1 MRPMQRE
8 KRNARNPAR
17 PQANVRGGGSSPR
30 EVAVLTVLVIG
41 AAAVAAAAHWPVL
54 SAEAISFDDT
64 QYLFWNP
71 NLQQPSLASAGRVI
85 TEVVDSST
93 VEGYY
98 EPLTLL
104 SLMLDVAAGGRPDN
118 LAPFHRTS
126 LALHVLNT
134 ALLVVLLYMLFG
146 SPWPAAMVGLLF
158 GTHPLTVEP
167 VAWVWERKTLLA
179 AFFALLCLALY
190 VRYVRRGGRAPYLLC
205 LTAYLL
211 AVLSKPTSTPL
222 PVLMLVL
229 DFWPLRRLNG
239 RAVWEKALF
248 FLVAALS
255 AVVTIVSTSRTA
267 SITPP
272 GGQTLAQLPLRTC
285 YLLMFY
291 LGKMLWPVRLSS
303 VYLLPEP
310 MSLGRPIVLAA
321 VLGTGALAAVCVLSL
336 RRTRAPAAGGLFFL
350 LAISPT
356 LGLIGYSWVAASD
369 KYVYLPA
376 VGLLIALTGLL
387 LRIQEGAARP
397 GARRLPA
404 VAAAAGV
411 LLLAGLEIAATRSYL
426 ACWQD
431 TETLYQR
438 MVSFTPQVA
447 SLHCDLGGALA
458 RKGRNREAIAEYQQ
472 AIQLDPALEMAH
484 YNLAIALAEQGQTD
498 EAISEYREAVR
509 LDPQFQ
515 KAHYNLAIAL
525 AGQGRDEEAIEHF
538 AASLELRPDD
548 ADALNNLA
556 LVLARRGRT
565 DEAVGHLREAVRVQ
579 PDDAEL
585 RYNLGNLLAE
595 QGRLD
600 EAVGCYAEALRL
612 DPRSPRIHTNLGN
625 ALFRQN
631 KADDAIRHYTEALA
645 ADPAFL
651 AARVNLGNVLR
662 AQGRIGEAIAAY
674 REAARTHPEDAAA
687 PFLLGVTLQEQGRL
701 DEAVEQY
708 RRVLQLQPGHAAAR
722 QRLAAATAARSS
734 TTRP

>member
-1 MRPMQRE
+1 MRRTRRE
-8 KRNARNPAR
+8 KRKALAPAR
-17 PQANVRGGGSSPR
+17 PQANVRAGGSSPR
-30 EVAVLTVLVIG
+30 AVARLTVLVIG
-41 AAAVAAAAHWPVL
+41 VAAVAAAAHWPVL

-71 NLQQPSLASAGRVI
+71 NLQRPSLASAGRVI
-85 TEVVDSST
+85 TEVVNSST

-104 SLMLDVAAGGRPDN
+104 SLMLDVAAGGRPGN

-134 ALLVVLLYMLFG
+134 GLLVVLLYMLFG
-146 SPWPAAMVGLLF
+146 SPWPAAMAGLLF

-179 AFFALLCLALY
+179 AFFALLCLILY
-190 VRYVRRGGRAPYLLC
+190 VRYVRRGGRAPYVLC
-205 LTAYLL
+205 LAAYVL

-229 DFWPLRRLNG
+229 DFWPLRRLTG
-239 RAVWEKALF
+239 RAVWEKAPF
-248 FLVAALS
+248 FLIAAVS

-272 GGQTLAQLPLRTC
+272 GGQTLEQLPLRTC

-310 MSLGRPIVLAA
+310 MSLARPVVLAA
-321 VLGTGALAAVCVLSL
+321 VLGTGVMATACVLSL

-387 LRIQEGAARP
+387 LRIQGGAAGP

-404 VAAAAGV
+404 VAATAGIV
-411 LLLAGLEIAATRSYL
+411 LLTGLEIAATRSYL
-426 ACWQD
+426 ACWRD
-431 TETLYQR
+431 TEQLYRR
-438 MVSFTPQVA
+438 MVGFTPQVA

-458 RKGRNREAIAEYQQ
+458 RKGRVAEAIAEYRR
-472 AIQLDPALEMAH
+472 AIELDPALEMAH
-484 YNLAIALAEQGQTD
+484 YNLAIALAEQGETD
-498 EAISEYREAVR
+498 AAISEYREAVR
-509 LDPQFQ
+509 LDPRFQ
-515 KAHYNLAIAL
+515 KAHYNLAITL
-525 AGQGRDEEAIEHF
+525 AGQGRDDEAIEHF
-538 AASLELRPDD
+538 AASLALRPDD
-548 ADALNNLA
+548 ADTLNNAA
-556 LVLARRGRT
+556 LVLARSGRT
-565 DEAVGHLREAVRVQ
+565 EEAIAHLREAVRVQ

-585 RYNLGNLLAE
+585 RYNLANLLAE

-600 EAVGCYAEALRL
+600 EAIGAYAEALRL
-612 DPRSPRIHTNLGN
+612 EPGSPRIHTNLGN
-625 ALFRQN
+625 VLFRQN

-645 ADPAFL
+645 ADPTFL
-651 AARVNLGNVLR
+651 AARINLANVLR
-662 AQGRIGEAIAAY
+662 AQGRTEQAIAAY
-674 REAARTHPEDAAA
+674 REAARAHPEDATA
-687 PFLLGVTLQEQGRL
+687 PFLLGVMLQDHGRIE
-701 DEAVEQY
+701 EAVEQY
-708 RRVLQLQPGHAAAR
+708 RKVLRIDPGHAAAR
-722 QRLAAATAARSS
+722 QRLAAAAGARPTTA
-734 TTRP
+734 RP